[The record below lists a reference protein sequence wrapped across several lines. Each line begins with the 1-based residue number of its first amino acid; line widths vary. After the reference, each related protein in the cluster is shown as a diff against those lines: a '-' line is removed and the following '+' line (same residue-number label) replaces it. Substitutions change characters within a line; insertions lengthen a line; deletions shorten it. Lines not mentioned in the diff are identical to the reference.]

1 MTRQDPVRLYSKIV
15 LIKARRKVLGVLEW
29 AGIMVRIVLIGI
41 VCLAVI
47 NTSAEAVSAVTVK
60 VSLAAAQASPLPGR
74 FQEQRLKPGGA
85 SLQIGLTDA
94 ENRPISGATCS
105 LFNKKDPSRVVA
117 TAVTSEEGL
126 AVFPTISPG
135 VYTIKVES
143 KGFEPLVKSDVV
155 VRENGL
161 TEEQFA
167 LAVASVAASVS
178 VDSPDAESVKV
189 DAGASTAS
197 GTLQRKEVE
206 RLPLATARVDE
217 ALPLIP
223 GVVRTSTGEIS
234 IKGASEQQSAL
245 LVNGLNASDPASG
258 NFRLNQPIDSIE
270 EVQVFQHPYT
280 AEYGQFTGG
289 VTRVDTR
296 RGGDRWHFEF
306 NDFFPDPRI
315 KGGKIVGIAEDTP
328 RLNFNGPLIKDRL
341 FLSQSL
347 SYTIAKTPVR
357 GLSFPVNETK
367 TESQS
372 YFTQLDYI
380 LNGRHTQTFTFGY
393 FPQRDQFVGLDFF
406 RPQPVTPNYKQRDF
420 VLTGRD
426 NYQIGAGLLESSVSF
441 KRFNAAVWGQGVLD
455 QFITPTAEEGNYFA
469 LQDRGSHRF
478 ELMEIYQAKVTQFLG
493 GSHEV
498 KAGFDFNSVSGRH
511 NYSAHPVNILRADR
525 TLSERI
531 VFDQEPLIR
540 SNNHSYFAFIQDRW
554 QVRPNLSFDL
564 GVRYENQRIADQQ
577 NFAPRAGFAWSPFEG
592 DKTIIRGGIGI
603 FYDKVPLNIRSFNGY
618 PGRTVTR
625 YASDGKTVV
634 ESRRFTNLL
643 IGETPLVPL
652 DFRFSSQEVGFV
664 PENLTWN
671 IQLDQVIN
679 SWASFRANL
688 IGSRTRNIYVI
699 NPEVAMSGQSAIV
712 LRSSGKANFRALE
725 LTARFALP
733 EKNAINISYTRSRA
747 RGDLNYFNTY
757 FGDFGDPIIRPNQ
770 FSYLPFDVPHRF
782 IAWGTVSLPRRI
794 TFAPIIEARSG
805 FPYSVRDGA
814 QNFVGVRNAITTR
827 FPFFFAFDADISK
840 EFQMTKKYG
849 VRLSLRGFN
858 LTDHFNPRDVRSNI
872 ADPRFGQFFASYRRY
887 LTGGFDIIF

>member
-1 MTRQDPVRLYSKIV
+1 MAAITNKRKKVFCRLVKASVTMRSV
-15 LIKARRKVLGVLEW
+15 LIL
-29 AGIMVRIVLIGI
+29 I
-41 VCLAVI
+41 VCLAVV
-47 NTSAEAVSAVTVK
+47 NPSAGAVPAEEVSVSLTVAEAD
-60 VSLAAAQASPLPGR
+60 PFPGG
-74 FQEQRLKPGGA
+74 FQEKRPQSKGA
-85 SLQIGLTDA
+85 SLRIALTDA
-94 ENRPISGATCS
+94 EKRPISGATCS
-105 LFNKKDPSRVVA
+105 LINKEDPSRVLA
-117 TAVTSEEGL
+117 TAVTSDEGL
-126 AVFPTISPG
+126 AVFPAISPG
-135 VYTIKVES
+135 VYTIKVER
-143 KGFEPLVKSDVV
+143 KGFEPLVKGDVV
-155 VRENGL
+155 IRENGL

-178 VDSPDAESVKV
+178 VDSPNAESVKV

-197 GTLQRKEVE
+197 GTLQRKEVG

-223 GVVRTSTGEIS
+223 GVVRSSTGEIS

-258 NFRLNQPIDSIE
+258 NFRLNLPIDSVE
-270 EVQVFQHPYT
+270 AVQVFQHPYT

-306 NDFFPDPRI
+306 NDFLPDPRI
-315 KGGKIVGIAEDTP
+315 KGGKIVGIAEDAP

-380 LNGRHTQTFTFGY
+380 LNGHHTQTFTFGY

-426 NYQIGAGLLESSVSF
+426 NYQVGAGLLESSVSF
-441 KRFNAAVWGQGVLD
+441 KRFNAAVWGQGALD
-455 QFITPTAEEGNYFA
+455 QIITPTGDEGNYFA
-469 LQDRGSHRF
+469 LQNRGSHRI
-478 ELMEIYQAKVTQFLG
+478 ELMEIYQAPVKHFLG
-493 GSHEV
+493 GSHDV
-498 KAGFDFNSVSGRH
+498 KAGLDFSSVSGRL
-511 NYSAHPVNILRADR
+511 NYSARPVNILRADR
-525 TLSERI
+525 TLAERI
-531 VFDQEPLIR
+531 VFDQTPLIR
-540 SNNHSYFAFIQDRW
+540 SNNHSYVAFIQDRW
-554 QVRPNLSFDL
+554 LLRPNLSFDL

-577 NFAPRAGFAWSPFEG
+577 NLAPRAGFAWSPFSG
-592 DKTIIRGGIGI
+592 DKTIIRGGIGL

-625 YASDGKTVV
+625 FSSDGRTVV
-634 ESRRFTNLL
+634 DSRRFTNLL
-643 IGETPLVPL
+643 VGESPLVPL
-652 DFRFSSQEVGFV
+652 DFRFSNQDVGFV

-688 IGSRTRNIYVI
+688 IGSRTRNIYVV
-699 NPEVAMSGQSAIV
+699 NPELAVSGQSAIV
-712 LRSSGKANFRALE
+712 LRSSGKANYKALE
-725 LTARFALP
+725 LSVRFALP
-733 EKNAINISYTRSRA
+733 EKSTINISYTRSRS
-747 RGDLNYFNTY
+747 RGDLNDFNTY
-757 FGDFGDPIIRPNQ
+757 FGDFGDPIIRQNQ
-770 FSYLPFDVPHRF
+770 FSNLPFDVPHRF

-805 FPYSVRDGA
+805 FPYSVRDVA
-814 QNFVGVRNAITTR
+814 QNFVGVRNANSTR
-827 FPFFFAFDADISK
+827 FPFFFAFDAEIAK
-840 EFQMTKKYG
+840 EFQVTKKYG

-872 ADPRFGQFFASYRRY
+872 ADPRFGQFFAPYRRY
-887 LTGGFDIIF
+887 FTGGFDIMF